1 MAGLTRLLLSASS
14 DKTCRVWHLDT
25 YTPLRTLSAH
35 RGGLFSLAVLTRGDD
50 VLTRGDAVLTRGDA
64 VLTRGDAVLT
74 RGDGPCVCSG
84 SLDETVRVLRLDE
97 VIDQAPDEAWH
108 A

>member
-1 MAGLTRLLLSASS
+1 MLTRG
-14 DKTCRVWHLDT
+14 D
-25 YTPLRTLSAH
+25 
-35 RGGLFSLAVLTRGDD
+35 AVLTRGDD
-50 VLTRGDAVLTRGDA
+50 VLTRGDA

-84 SLDETVRVLRLDE
+84 SLDETVRVWRLDE
-97 VIDQAPDEAWH
+97 VMDLASAEAWH